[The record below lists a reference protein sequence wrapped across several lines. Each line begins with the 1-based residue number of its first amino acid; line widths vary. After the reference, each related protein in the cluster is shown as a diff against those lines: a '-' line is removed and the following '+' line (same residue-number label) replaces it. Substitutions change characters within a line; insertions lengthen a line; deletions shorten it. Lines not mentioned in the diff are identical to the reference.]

1 MNKKIKIV
9 SGIALAGILTLNVF
23 NTKTLAAE
31 IETQIAKI
39 PYNELVSGVANVVP
53 VILNGKND
61 TLTVEEIKTV
71 YTKATDFKGNDEN
84 KVATG
89 DTFKVD
95 GKTYTVLVYGD
106 VDKNGVLTS
115 DDALLIEKHNVGLE
129 NFDNLLTVASDLDA
143 RDGNHTSDDSLRV
156 KRFNVGMVGTVVDE
170 MPKEETTV
178 KPPVDEN
185 YNYTVTVNENDMVN
199 NMNETASKID
209 VSLKEEIETAKNL
222 SLVITDS
229 ADPANTKTV
238 VVAVPAN
245 TSKLITI
252 TEDLSGLADGDIS
265 FELKDGK
272 EVVGK
277 GTFVKNTVNP
287 AEVSVSTNRINADK
301 ATASLTYYGEGTATK
316 VYYKVVTVGTTPAP
330 TKAELLEGKSANI
343 AGNKLENYVVAND
356 LATDTAYEIYY
367 VVENN
372 YGSVTTTPAKYVIAK
387 ENGNVEQEVAVKD
400 IVVPT
405 FKAADKNVFTWTLE
419 DTTDKKVKVTLYD
432 GTKIVKEEVLV
443 DGTDDVTIADFS
455 DIMLTKPG
463 KYKIDVTVEGK
474 ADGSTYASTKIESAV
489 VEVTDLKVAEKIA
502 FNVVYNANTSATEY
516 VLSWVDSNNVANVEQ
531 YDVEIFDAEG
541 NSVHTDTVT
550 RVNNVLSTVC
560 TIPTNKIDDNKV
572 YTATVKV
579 VAKENN
585 GPIIS
590 SKVSDEKEFFVVN
603 PDMTTTVEGEN
614 SITFT
619 LDEIKINDKVP
630 TYKVEVYKAVSEID
644 KVTGA
649 TIKKFVDVDTRN
661 IKPNKNNEVVIDKLD
676 NFTEY
681 AFKLIATVDGIT
693 GESDYIGKSFDV
705 RTKRASVTINNVT
718 MVDSEVDAVENTF
731 YYDNGLAIIK
741 GVRYDFRDGK
751 DAEYTPEFVALV
763 ELVANM
769 KLYPQ
774 DVVKLATA
782 EKITL
787 NLFGISTNGSNASET
802 TVTLGDVGD
811 TEVEIEGAASFD
823 RIVNATSGKIILT
836 GANSIF
842 RITGTPEEVV
852 VSNGVRVSG
861 TSAYDAT
868 ILANTTATVNGT
880 NVTPTQDA
888 KINVNDTTLTIAV
901 DGESNTNYTF
911 ENKEDQA
918 MTIAFVDTNSNGT
931 DRQVGKV
938 TILSNGG
945 TVAVTSDNVA
955 VTGNLDV
962 EVQKGTATVD
972 IDDAYLSGDK
982 TIAVS
987 KDATSTVTVT
997 AKEAAPAVFEDVE
1010 VSVDATDDELATALS
1025 ISTDDEEA
1033 LAEARTYLDS
1043 FGLKGTGAK
1052 ITVSDNGNGEL
1063 VAVSIVFA
1071 DLESDVTSTQIKNVK

>member
-1 MNKKIKIV
+1 
-9 SGIALAGILTLNVF
+9 
-23 NTKTLAAE
+23 
-31 IETQIAKI
+31 
-39 PYNELVSGVANVVP
+39 
-53 VILNGKND
+53 
-61 TLTVEEIKTV
+61 
-71 YTKATDFKGNDEN
+71 
-84 KVATG
+84 
-89 DTFKVD
+89 
-95 GKTYTVLVYGD
+95 
-106 VDKNGVLTS
+106 
-115 DDALLIEKHNVGLE
+115 
-129 NFDNLLTVASDLDA
+129 
-143 RDGNHTSDDSLRV
+143 
-156 KRFNVGMVGTVVDE
+156 
-170 MPKEETTV
+170 
-178 KPPVDEN
+178 
-185 YNYTVTVNENDMVN
+185 
-199 NMNETASKID
+199 
-209 VSLKEEIETAKNL
+209 
-222 SLVITDS
+222 
-229 ADPANTKTV
+229 
-238 VVAVPAN
+238 
-245 TSKLITI
+245 
-252 TEDLSGLADGDIS
+252 
-265 FELKDGK
+265 
-272 EVVGK
+272 
-277 GTFVKNTVNP
+277 
-287 AEVSVSTNRINADK
+287 
-301 ATASLTYYGEGTATK
+301 
-316 VYYKVVTVGTTPAP
+316 
-330 TKAELLEGKSANI
+330 
-343 AGNKLENYVVAND
+343 
-356 LATDTAYEIYY
+356 
-367 VVENN
+367 
-372 YGSVTTTPAKYVIAK
+372 
-387 ENGNVEQEVAVKD
+387 
-400 IVVPT
+400 
-405 FKAADKNVFTWTLE
+405 
-419 DTTDKKVKVTLYD
+419 
-432 GTKIVKEEVLV
+432 
-443 DGTDDVTIADFS
+443 
-455 DIMLTKPG
+455 
-463 KYKIDVTVEGK
+463 
-474 ADGSTYASTKIESAV
+474 
-489 VEVTDLKVAEKIA
+489 
-502 FNVVYNANTSATEY
+502 
-516 VLSWVDSNNVANVEQ
+516 
-531 YDVEIFDAEG
+531 
-541 NSVHTDTVT
+541 
-550 RVNNVLSTVC
+550 
-560 TIPTNKIDDNKV
+560 
-572 YTATVKV
+572 
-579 VAKENN
+579 
-585 GPIIS
+585 
-590 SKVSDEKEFFVVN
+590 
-603 PDMTTTVEGEN
+603 
-614 SITFT
+614 
-619 LDEIKINDKVP
+619 
-630 TYKVEVYKAVSEID
+630 
-644 KVTGA
+644 
-649 TIKKFVDVDTRN
+649 
-661 IKPNKNNEVVIDKLD
+661 
-676 NFTEY
+676 
-681 AFKLIATVDGIT
+681 
-693 GESDYIGKSFDV
+693 
-705 RTKRASVTINNVT
+705 
-718 MVDSEVDAVENTF
+718 
-731 YYDNGLAIIK
+731 
-741 GVRYDFRDGK
+741 
-751 DAEYTPEFVALV
+751 
-763 ELVANM
+763 M

-918 MTIAFVDTNSNGT
+918 MTIAFVGTNSNGT